1 MKSLTFAA
9 ENQNKRTMMNSKMI
23 LPVLRSAWRDL
34 MKYKSQNLISVFCLS
49 VGMVCFCVTLL
60 FLDSSWRVGSRWFA
74 GNDERLTWVN
84 LHEKQ
89 DSTMSGIVYFTP
101 DLLKLLADSR
111 LSCIR
116 FIEPDRD
123 LYTGH
128 TVLTDTDGKKCDKIV
143 WECSCL
149 QKKCG
154 ACAMVINGR
163 PQLACGAV
171 LAEQKTDVIT
181 VEPLRKFPVI
191 ADLMVDRDKMMDNLR
206 TLQLWLNGDAQAAV
220 KKNDLLYEASGCLQ
234 CGCCLEVCP
243 NFCTEGDFY
252 GMAALVP
259 ASRLLEEMSRE
270 ESRALRKNYSKNI
283 YNGCGKSLACRNIC
297 PAGLDIDALMVNS
310 NAALLWK
317 MWRPRKS
324 TASNFAPIWPILS
337 GLLSCSVP

>member
-1 MKSLTFAA
+1 MRYELAVKRRRNAADTPSWQHFYFETELKNATVANALTFL
-9 ENQNKRTMMNSKMI
+9 NQQT
-23 LPVLRSAWRDL
+23 
-34 MKYKSQNLISVFCLS
+34 
-49 VGMVCFCVTLL
+49 
-60 FLDSSWRVGSRWFA
+60 
-74 GNDERLTWVN
+74 
-84 LHEKQ
+84 
-89 DSTMSGIVYFTP
+89 
-101 DLLKLLADSR
+101 
-111 LSCIR
+111 
-116 FIEPDRD
+116 EP
-123 LYTGH
+123 
-128 TVLTDTDGKKCDKIV
+128 TDTDGKKCDKIV

-206 TLQLWLNGDAQAAV
+206 TLQLWLNGEAQAAV
-220 KKNDLLYEASGCLQ
+220 KKSDLLYEASGCLQ

-317 MWRPRKS
+317 MWRRAVLDKKGE
-324 TASNFAPIWPILS
+324 I
-337 GLLSCSVP
+337 